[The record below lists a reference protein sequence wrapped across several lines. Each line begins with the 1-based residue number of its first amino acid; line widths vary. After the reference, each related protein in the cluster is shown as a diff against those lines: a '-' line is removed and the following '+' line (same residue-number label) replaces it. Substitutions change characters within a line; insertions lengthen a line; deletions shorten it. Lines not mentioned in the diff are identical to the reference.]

1 MGADSAIHSIF
12 HYHFNGFK
20 NKHLFNLNNSE
31 GSGAKDLS
39 LLVTLGKVGLV
50 HSDQGMWEPDNRS
63 GHNLS
68 LISCSGT
75 KTDQTLARTSKL
87 GQGYALK
94 ILNIILIILQQQML
108 NTYLLNELFK
118 VIYGAFLKLKIFP
131 CFICSRT

>member
-1 MGADSAIHSIF
+1 MNASMVQEKIFPEQTLMLLMGADSAIHSIF

-20 NKHLFNLNNSE
+20 NKHLFHVNNSE
-31 GSGAKDLS
+31 GSGANDLS
-39 LLVTLGKVGLV
+39 LLVTLGRVGLV
-50 HSDQGMWEPDNRS
+50 HSDKGMWEPDNRS

-94 ILNIILIILQQQML
+94 ILNIILIILQ
-108 NTYLLNELFK
+108 
-118 VIYGAFLKLKIFP
+118 
-131 CFICSRT
+131 